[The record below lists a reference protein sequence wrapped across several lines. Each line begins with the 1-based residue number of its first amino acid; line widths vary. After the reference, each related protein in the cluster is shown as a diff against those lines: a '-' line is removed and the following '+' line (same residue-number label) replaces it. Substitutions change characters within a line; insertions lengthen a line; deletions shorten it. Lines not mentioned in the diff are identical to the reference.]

1 MRIGRP
7 VAPAALLLGAALLAA
22 GCAGT
27 PAPKHADAKSTP
39 NGGATATAAPDAAAG
54 PLTPSDLQ
62 GRWWTWAS
70 SSPSGSNPV
79 EDRDGSM
86 CAQGQKDGGVWF
98 LAGTF
103 GERAKRTCAV
113 PANRRLAFPLVNLMS
128 DQAGCSEFMAPAKG
142 TATLDGKPLRTERYD
157 ATPVR
162 VTAEEGNPLTDGGG
176 TFRTHACGLWVQT
189 EPLKPGNH
197 TLEIRG
203 SSGRFAV
210 SVDYTLKVPAAGAA
224 TNHDAV

>member
-7 VAPAALLLGAALLAA
+7 VAVLLGASLLAA
-22 GCAGT
+22 GCSGS
-27 PAPKHADAKSTP
+27 PSPKHADAKSTP
-39 NGGATATAAPDAAAG
+39 NGGATAPASPDAAAG
-54 PLTPSDLQ
+54 PLGASDLQ
-62 GRWWTWAS
+62 GRWWTWAA

-79 EDRDGSM
+79 EDRDGSL
-86 CAQGQKDGGVWF
+86 CDRGQKDGVWF

-113 PANRRLAFPLVNLMS
+113 PAGRRVAFPLVNLMS

-142 TATLDGKPLRTERYD
+142 AATLDGKPLRAERYD

-176 TFRTHACGLWVQT
+176 SFRTHACGLWVQM
-189 EPLKPGNH
+189 EPLRPGNH
-197 TLEIRG
+197 TVQIRG
-203 SSGRFAV
+203 SSGRFTV
-210 SVDYTLKVPAAGAA
+210 SVDYTLKVPAAGSA
-224 TNHDAV
+224 TDHDAA